1 MWAINVSMKN
11 DPETK
16 NWLQQII
23 TLPEFSSNE
32 TGLTIAMN
40 QNLEYSHRHQNHLHA
55 IHPLGLLNVEDSAQK
70 IIIENSLTQIEKLGT
85 RKWVGYSFAWIASIY
100 ARAKNGDSAAINLK
114 KFATN
119 FVSSNSFHL
128 NGDQKG
134 GQYSD
139 FTYRPFTL
147 EGNFAFAQGIHE
159 MLLQS
164 HKDFIE
170 VFPAIPK
177 EWKNVSFKTLRA
189 EGAFLISAKKE
200 NGVAMEVKIRS
211 EVGGILRIKLPF
223 KTWINTGIDRSEI
236 KVVNGIAEMK
246 TTKGKTI
253 TFKNAFE

>member
-1 MWAINVSMKN
+1 MK
-11 DPETK
+11 
-16 NWLQQII
+16 
-23 TLPEFSSNE
+23 
-32 TGLTIAMN
+32 
-40 QNLEYSHRHQNHLHA
+40 
-55 IHPLGLLNVEDSAQK
+55 IHAQK
-70 IIIENSLTQIEKLGT
+70 IIIENSLKHIEKLGT

-100 ARAKNGDSAAINLK
+100 ARAQNGDSAAINLK

-119 FVSSNSFHL
+119 FVSPNSFHL

-170 VFPAIPK
+170 VFPALPTD
-177 EWKNVSFKTLRA
+177 WKNVSFKTLRT

-200 NGVAMEVKIRS
+200 NGVAMEVKDKIRNW
-211 EVGGILRIKLPF
+211 RIVKN
-223 KTWINTGIDRSEI
+223 KTSI
-236 KVVNGIAEMK
+236 
-246 TTKGKTI
+246 
-253 TFKNAFE
+253 